1 MTTAGPR
8 LEVITPANLDAALG
22 IRVRPDQEHA
32 VAPVVK
38 SLAEAY
44 AHHGAA
50 WPRLIVDG
58 DRPVGFLM
66 AFLDIDWYE
75 DGSVRRSGLWRLNIA
90 AGEQGK
96 GYGRFA
102 VEAVAAALRRRG
114 SKELYVTWHPG
125 PDGPERFYLGLGF
138 CPNGESSAGETVGV
152 LQLDGDCA
160 GVAR

>member
-1 MTTAGPR
+1 MTTTGPR
-8 LEVITPANLDAALG
+8 LEKITPANLDAALG

-44 AHHGAA
+44 VHPGVA

-66 AFLDIDWYE
+66 AFLDSDWHE
-75 DGSVRRSGLWRLNIA
+75 DGSVLRSGLWRLNIA
-90 AGEQGK
+90 AGEQGR

-102 VEAVAAALRRRG
+102 VESVAEELRRRG
-114 SKELYVTWHPG
+114 AKEFYVTWEPG
-125 PDGPERFYLGLGF
+125 PGGPEGFYLGLGF
-138 CPNGESSAGETVGV
+138 RPNGENSGGQTVAV
-152 LQLDGDCA
+152 LELT
-160 GVAR
+160 